1 MYIFLYCMY
10 IYSIQIFTSKYIE
23 YQNATYQLV
32 LCHVCQINHEKRR
45 FYQLFPSF
53 SGMIA
58 QPGLCLSYFPI
69 ICQIAI
75 CQMVFIRY
83 KSMK

>member
-58 QPGLCLSYFPI
+58 QLGLCLSYFPI
-69 ICQIAI
+69 ICEIAI
-75 CQMVFIRY
+75 CKMVLIRY

>member
-1 MYIFLYCMY
+1 MQ
-10 IYSIQIFTSKYIE
+10 IYSIQIYTYKYTQHE
-23 YQNATYQLV
+23 SATYQLS
-32 LCHVCQINHEKRR
+32 LCPVCQINHEKCG

-58 QPGLCLSYFPI
+58 QLGLCLSYFPI
-69 ICQIAI
+69 ICEIAI
-75 CQMVFIRY
+75 CKMVLIRY